1 MIQTTAAQAAWF
13 VLPVGIIAI
22 WVAWSDMKFM
32 LIRNQSVLALMVVYL
47 LLGPIALPLDEYL
60 WRWSHFLV
68 LILVGFI
75 ASSAGVVGAGDA
87 KFAAAMAPL
96 FAREDLVVA
105 IMLFSAVLLG
115 AFATHRI
122 FRAIPAVRRRTP
134 DWASWQT
141 GSDFPMGLALSGTL
155 MFYLLLALAAG

>member
-32 LIRNQSVLALMVVYL
+32 LIRNQSVLALMAVYL
-47 LLGPIALPLDEYL
+47 LLGPIAFPLDEYL

>member
-32 LIRNQSVLALMVVYL
+32 LIRNQSVLALMAVYL
-47 LLGPIALPLDEYL
+47 LLGPLAFPLDEYL

-75 ASSAGVVGAGDA
+75 ASSAGAMGAGDA

-96 FAREDLVVA
+96 FAREDMVVA
-105 IMLFSAVLLG
+105 IMLFSTVLLG
-115 AFATHRI
+115 AFATHRL

>member
-32 LIRNQSVLALMVVYL
+32 LIRNQSVLALMAVYL
-47 LLGPIALPLDEYL
+47 LLGPLAFPLDEYL

-75 ASSAGVVGAGDA
+75 ASSAGAMGAGDA

-96 FAREDLVVA
+96 FAREDMVVA

-115 AFATHRI
+115 AFATHRL

-155 MFYLLLALAAG
+155 MFYLLLALAAD

>member
-32 LIRNQSVLALMVVYL
+32 LIRNQSVLALMAIYL
-47 LLGPIALPLDEYL
+47 LLGPLAFPLDEYL

-75 ASSAGVVGAGDA
+75 ASSAGIVGAGDA